1 MEILYGSVI
10 RKRILTQDMSEII
23 NGSSNND

>member
-23 NGSSNND
+23 NGNSNND